1 MAAFVAEK
9 PETFAAPLRSLAM
22 ADRVQTMQ
30 TQEMD
35 MKPASFFS
43 VQPPQAHEG
52 VGRALRSAYIDK
64 GNDLPEDMARLLE
77 QLDRL

>member
-1 MAAFVAEK
+1 
-9 PETFAAPLRSLAM
+9 
-22 ADRVQTMQ
+22 
-30 TQEMD
+30 